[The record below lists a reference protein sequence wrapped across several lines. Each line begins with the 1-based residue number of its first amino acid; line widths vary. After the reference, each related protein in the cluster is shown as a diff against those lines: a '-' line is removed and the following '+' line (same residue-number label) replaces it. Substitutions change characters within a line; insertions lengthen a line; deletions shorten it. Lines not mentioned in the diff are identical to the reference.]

1 MIITT
6 IITFLRN
13 LIAVTATFVVVAV
26 IVMIVAQT
34 CIKLAIGQE
43 KITHRQEV
51 IIFAVGVV
59 VAAMLIPFY
68 YMPY

>member
-1 MIITT
+1 MT
-6 IITFLRN
+6 IITSLRN

-26 IVMIVAQT
+26 IVMMVTQT

-51 IIFAVGVV
+51 IIFVVGVV
-59 VAAMLIPFY
+59 VAALLIPFY
-68 YMPY
+68 HLPY